1 MRLDSKCILDIE
13 FAHFTFKN
21 QNERLQIISKHQE
34 AMVARIIKE
43 FKKGFVKIKKF
54 EK

>member
-1 MRLDSKCILDIE
+1 MGLDSKCLLDIE

-21 QNERLQIISKHQE
+21 QNVGLQIIIKHQE
-34 AMVARIIKE
+34 VMVARIIRE
-43 FKKGFVKIKKF
+43 FKKGFVKIKNF